1 MILLIYSGGEFMYFD
16 THCHLNSEELFE
28 NHDMFI
34 QKALDNQV
42 NNMVVVGY
50 TLESSKKAVELAKQY
65 DFIYA
70 AVGIGPNDCLDTTKE
85 NMDELEEYLKEPC
98 VVALGEI
105 GLDYY
110 WDTVSKEKQLEVFN
124 WQMELAKK
132 YQKPVVIHC
141 RDAYE
146 DTYQVLKRNGHPG
159 IMHCYSGSVEMA
171 KRFIDIGFY
180 ISLAG
185 PVTFKNARV
194 PKDVAA
200 NIDLE
205 HLLIETDCPYLTPHP
220 YRGKLNEPANV
231 VYIAQEIAK
240 LKNMEI
246 ENVARATTFN
256 AKKVFGIK

>member
-1 MILLIYSGGEFMYFD
+1 MYTD
-16 THCHLNSEELFE
+16 SHCHITCDRLYSRIEEIIENIQSKNVTSCMIMCTSPEELERAKRIKEKYPFFKVAFGWFPSDAKDVTDKE
-28 NHDMFI
+28 I
-34 QKALDNQV
+34 QYLIDQTPYLD
-42 NNMVVVGY
+42 
-50 TLESSKKAVELAKQY
+50 
-65 DFIYA
+65 
-70 AVGIGPNDCLDTTKE
+70 C
-85 NMDELEEYLKEPC
+85 
-98 VVALGEI
+98 LGEI

-110 WDTVSKEKQLEVFN
+110 WDDVPSDKQKEIFQQQVD
-124 WQMELAKK
+124 LAKK
-132 YQKPVVIHC
+132 HQKPIIIHC

-146 DTYQVLKRNGHPG
+146 DTYEVLKRNGHPG

-171 KRFIDIGFY
+171 KRFIDLGFY

-194 PKDVAA
+194 PKDVAEK
-200 NIDLE
+200 IGLE

-220 YRGKLNEPANV
+220 YRGSLNEPANV

-246 ENVARATTFN
+246 ESVASQTTFN

>member
-1 MILLIYSGGEFMYFD
+1 MYFD
-16 THCHLNSEELFE
+16 THCHLNSEQLYEKKDE
-28 NHDMFI
+28 FI
-34 QKALDNQV
+34 KHALDNQV
-42 NNMVVVGY
+42 EMMVVVGY
-50 TLESSKKAVELAKQY
+50 DLESSKKAVEIAKEY
-65 DFIYA
+65 PFIYA
-70 AVGIGPNDCLDTTKE
+70 AVGIGPNDCLNTTTQ
-85 NMDELEEYLKEPC
+85 DLQIIDEYLNEPK

-110 WDTVSKEKQLEVFN
+110 WDDVPSDKQKEVF
-124 WQMELAKK
+124 QQQVDLAKK
-132 YQKPVVIHC
+132 HQKPIIIHC

-146 DTYQVLKRNGHPG
+146 DTYEVLKRNGHPG

-171 KRFIDIGFY
+171 KRFIDLGFY

-194 PKDVAA
+194 PKDVAEK
-200 NIDLE
+200 IGLE
-205 HLLIETDCPYLTPHP
+205 HLLIETDCPYLTHP
-220 YRGKLNEPANV
+220 YRGTLNEPANV

-246 ENVARATTFN
+246 ESVASQTTFN

>member
-1 MILLIYSGGEFMYFD
+1 MYFD
-16 THCHLNSEELFE
+16 THCHLNSEQLYE
-28 NHDMFI
+28 NRDEFI
-34 QKALDNQV
+34 KHALDNQV
-42 NNMVVVGY
+42 EVMVVVGY
-50 TLESSKKAVELAKQY
+50 DLESSQKAVEIAKEY

-70 AVGIGPNDCLDTTKE
+70 AVGIGPNDCLNTTTQ
-85 NMDELEEYLKEPC
+85 DLQIIDEYLNEPK

-110 WDTVSKEKQLEVFN
+110 WDDVPSDKQKEIFQLQVD
-124 WQMELAKK
+124 LAKK
-132 YQKPVVIHC
+132 HQKPIIIHC

-146 DTYQVLKRNGHPG
+146 DTYEVLKRNGHPG

-171 KRFIDIGFY
+171 KRFIDLGFY

-194 PKDVAA
+194 PKDVAEK
-200 NIDLE
+200 IGLE

-220 YRGKLNEPANV
+220 YRASLNEPANV

-246 ENVARATTFN
+246 ESVASQTTFN

>member
-1 MILLIYSGGEFMYFD
+1 MYFD
-16 THCHLNSEELFE
+16 THCHLNSDDLYE

-34 QKALDNQV
+34 QNALDNNV
-42 NNMVVVGY
+42 D
-50 TLESSKKAVELAKQY
+50 LKSSQIAIELAKQY
-65 DFIYA
+65 EFIYA
-70 AVGIGPNDCLDTTKE
+70 AVGIGPNDCSNTTKKQI
-85 NMDELEEYLKEPC
+85 DIIDKYLEEPC

-110 WDTVSKEKQLEVFN
+110 WDTVTKEQQMKVFQ
-124 WQMELAKK
+124 WQMDLAKK
-132 YQKPVVIHC
+132 HHKPVIIHC

-146 DTYQVLKRNGHPG
+146 DTYEVLKRNGHHG

-171 KRFIDIGFY
+171 ERFIELGFY

-200 NIDLE
+200 NISIE
-205 HLLIETDCPYLTPHP
+205 NLLIETDCPYLTPHP
-220 YRGKLNEPANV
+220 FRGKLNEPANV

-246 ENVARATTFN
+246 ENVASMTTFN
-256 AKKVFGIK
+256 AKKIFGIK

>member
-1 MILLIYSGGEFMYFD
+1 MYFD
-16 THCHLNSEELFE
+16 THCHLNSEQLYE
-28 NHDMFI
+28 NRDEFI
-34 QKALDNQV
+34 KHALDNQV
-42 NNMVVVGY
+42 EMMVVVGY
-50 TLESSKKAVELAKQY
+50 DLESSKKAVEIAKEHS
-65 DFIYA
+65 FIYA
-70 AVGIGPNDCLDTTKE
+70 AVGIGPNDCLNTTTQ
-85 NMDELEEYLKEPC
+85 DLQIIDEYLNEPK

-110 WDTVSKEKQLEVFN
+110 WDDVPSDKQKEIFQQQVD
-124 WQMELAKK
+124 LAKK
-132 YQKPVVIHC
+132 HQKPIIIHC

-146 DTYQVLKRNGHPG
+146 DTYEVLKRNGHPG

-171 KRFIDIGFY
+171 KRFIDLGFY

-194 PKDVAA
+194 PKDVAEK
-200 NIDLE
+200 IGLE

-220 YRGKLNEPANV
+220 YRGSLNEPVNV

-246 ENVARATTFN
+246 ESVASQTTFN

>member
-1 MILLIYSGGEFMYFD
+1 
-16 THCHLNSEELFE
+16 
-28 NHDMFI
+28 MFI
-34 QKALDNQV
+34 QHALDNQV

-50 TLESSKKAVELAKQY
+50 DLDSSKKAVALAMAY

-70 AVGIGPNDCLDTTKE
+70 AVAIGPNDCLHTTKE
-85 NMDELEEYLKEPC
+85 MMDILDEYAKDPN
-98 VVALGEI
+98 VVAIGET

-110 WDTVSKEKQLEVFN
+110 WDEVPKAKQQEVFR
-124 WQMELAKK
+124 WHLELAKK
-132 YQKPVVIHC
+132 YDKPVIIHC
-141 RDAYE
+141 REAYE
-146 DTYQVLKRNGHPG
+146 DTYQMLERFGHRG

-171 KRFIDIGFY
+171 KRFIKIGYY

-200 NIDLE
+200 NIDMDK
-205 HLLIETDCPYLTPHP
+205 LLIETDCPYLTPHP
-220 YRGKLNEPANV
+220 FRGKLNEPANV

-246 ENVARATTFN
+246 ENVARKTTFN
-256 AKKVFGIK
+256 AKQIFGIK

>member
-1 MILLIYSGGEFMYFD
+1 MYFD
-16 THCHLNSEELFE
+16 THCHLNSEELYE
-28 NHDMFI
+28 NHDFFVSR
-34 QKALDNQV
+34 ALDNQV
-42 NNMVVVGY
+42 NHMVVVGY
-50 TLESSKKAVELAKQY
+50 TLESSKKAIELANQY

-70 AVGIGPNDCLDTTKE
+70 AVGIGPNDCLETTKE
-85 NMDELEEYLKEPC
+85 DMAILEEYLKAPK

-110 WDTVSKEKQLEVFN
+110 WDTVGKEKQMEVFQ
-124 WQMELAKK
+124 WQMDLAKK

-200 NIDLE
+200 NIDLDN
-205 HLLIETDCPYLTPHP
+205 LLIETDCPYLTPHP